1 MTHHCVT
8 SVTHSSAP
16 RVPLFCSYH
25 ILTSSVIY
33 YLTDARQLGIYLLN
47 IRRYI
52 YIRETAKTTVWL
64 GAVLKTESEFS
75 LWFFFALT
83 RTCNKR
89 NPELEKMRKSSGK
102 DLHHVMIEV
111 VLTMLHFSIAW
122 GSLFNE
128 NVRYDWDD
136 WVRLGKKLERK
147 WICSRLNLFVFVIS
161 AHHTKSSK
169 IYSPSFNIK
178 LFFFF
183 F

>member
-1 MTHHCVT
+1 M
-8 SVTHSSAP
+8 
-16 RVPLFCSYH
+16 
-25 ILTSSVIY
+25 
-33 YLTDARQLGIYLLN
+33 
-47 IRRYI
+47 
-52 YIRETAKTTVWL
+52 
-64 GAVLKTESEFS
+64 VLKTESEFS

-102 DLHHVMIEV
+102 DLHHVMIEI

-122 GSLFNE
+122 GSLLNE

-147 WICSRLNLFVFVIS
+147 WIRSRLNLFVFVIS
-161 AHHTKSSK
+161 AHPTKSSK

-178 LFFFF
+178 LNQQWTGNGKRNTWKEERGTENIERGKGRRKFWTGNGEI
-183 F
+183 